1 MSIWLLL
8 LAAVVAVEF
17 VRIEGKLM
25 SLADQITQLQG
36 DLDTLTATVTEVVAE
51 IADLKTQLGNVITPE
66 QSAAIDAIASK
77 LEKATSDLK
86 SGE

>member
-1 MSIWLLL
+1 
-8 LAAVVAVEF
+8 
-17 VRIEGKLM
+17 M
-25 SLADQITQLQG
+25 SLSDQITELNA

-51 IADLKTQLGNVITPE
+51 IADLKSQLGNAITPE

-77 LEKATSDLK
+77 LEKATADLK

>member
-25 SLADQITQLQG
+25 SLSDQITQLQG

-51 IADLKTQLGNVITPE
+51 IVDLKSQLGNVITPE